1 MAGGLAFLAG
11 ATDVHGLTLLRDL
24 FVSFMS
30 GNSTMLGVAIA
41 RGDFE
46 RAGRI
51 AGIVALFVAGATA
64 GSLIATLAGPRHT
77 VVVLLIVTVLLALP
91 MLVPQWSIPFL
102 VVAMGLL
109 NAAMHRAGATGIS
122 LTYVT
127 GASGEVRSGIGIVT
141 LPASGGCVLVETGR
155 AVGVPAD
162 RRSRR
167 SGIRIACRHRHRMGA
182 ASLGSRADDRG
193 GKTGTTPRLKRMRL
207 EHVQLGCDCGRGHRV
222 QSSWR
227 GLAPPI
233 HLFAAAEELA
243 CPDRRSVSRT
253 EPPANRE

>member
-1 MAGGLAFLAG
+1 MAGGLAALAG

-30 GNSTMLGVAIA
+30 GNSTMLGVAIG

-51 AGIVALFVAGATA
+51 AGIVGLFVAGATA
-64 GSLIATLAGPRHT
+64 GSLIAALAGPRHT
-77 VVVLLIVTVLLALP
+77 FVVLFIVTVLLALT

-127 GASGEVRSGIGIVT
+127 GALVKFGQGLGLLLCRRQED
-141 LPASGGCVLVETGR
+141 ASWWKQGVLW
-155 AVGVPAD
+155 
-162 RRSRR
+162 
-167 SGIRIACRHRHRMGA
+167 ACLLTGA
-182 ASLGSRADDRG
+182 A
-193 GKTGTTPRLKRMRL
+193 
-207 EHVQLGCDCGRGHRV
+207 
-222 QSSWR
+222 
-227 GLAPPI
+227 
-233 HLFAAAEELA
+233 AAAVLELRVGA
-243 CPDRRSVSRT
+243 GIEWALPVLAATLTIAAAKLGPHLD
-253 EPPANRE
+253 

>member
-41 RGDFE
+41 RGDFD

-51 AGIVALFVAGATA
+51 AGIITMFVAGATA
-64 GSLIATLAGPRHT
+64 GSLIATLAGPRHAA
-77 VVVLLIVTVLLALP
+77 VVLLIVTVLLTLP
-91 MLVPQWSIPFL
+91 ILAPQWSIPFL

-127 GASGEVRSGIGIVT
+127 GALVKFGQGLGLLLCRRQEDASWWKQGVLWACLLTGAASAAVLELRVGTGIVWT
-141 LPASGGCVLVETGR
+141 LPALAAVLTV
-155 AVGVPAD
+155 
-162 RRSRR
+162 
-167 SGIRIACRHRHRMGA
+167 A
-182 ASLGSRADDRG
+182 AAKMGSRLD
-193 GKTGTTPRLKRMRL
+193 
-207 EHVQLGCDCGRGHRV
+207 
-222 QSSWR
+222 
-227 GLAPPI
+227 
-233 HLFAAAEELA
+233 
-243 CPDRRSVSRT
+243 
-253 EPPANRE
+253 

>member
-41 RGDFE
+41 HGDLE

-51 AGIVALFVAGATA
+51 AGIIAMFVAGATA

-77 VVVLLIVTVLLALP
+77 AVVLLIVTVLLALP
-91 MLVPQWSIPFL
+91 MLAPQWSIPLL
-102 VVAMGLL
+102 VLAMGLL

-127 GASGEVRSGIGIVT
+127 GALVKFGQGLGLLLCRRQEDQSWWIQGVLWACLLSGAAAAAVLELRVGTGIVWA
-141 LPASGGCVLVETGR
+141 LPTWAAGLT
-155 AVGVPAD
+155 
-162 RRSRR
+162 
-167 SGIRIACRHRHRMGA
+167 IAALLPGQ
-182 ASLGSRADDRG
+182 
-193 GKTGTTPRLKRMRL
+193 RL
-207 EHVQLGCDCGRGHRV
+207 D
-222 QSSWR
+222 
-227 GLAPPI
+227 
-233 HLFAAAEELA
+233 
-243 CPDRRSVSRT
+243 
-253 EPPANRE
+253 

>member
-41 RGDFE
+41 RGDFD

-77 VVVLLIVTVLLALP
+77 VVVLLSVTVLLALP
-91 MLVPQWSIPFL
+91 LLAPQWSIPLL

-109 NAAMHRAGATGIS
+109 NAAMHRAGATDIS

-127 GASGEVRSGIGIVT
+127 GALVKFGQGLGSLLCRHQDDASWWKQGMLWACLLTGAAAAAALELRVGTGIVWT
-141 LPASGGCVLVETGR
+141 LPALAAVLTIV
-155 AVGVPAD
+155 
-162 RRSRR
+162 
-167 SGIRIACRHRHRMGA
+167 A
-182 ASLGSRADDRG
+182 AQQGQ
-193 GKTGTTPRLKRMRL
+193 RL
-207 EHVQLGCDCGRGHRV
+207 D
-222 QSSWR
+222 
-227 GLAPPI
+227 
-233 HLFAAAEELA
+233 
-243 CPDRRSVSRT
+243 
-253 EPPANRE
+253 

>member
-30 GNSTMLGVAIA
+30 GNSTMLGVAIG

-51 AGIVALFVAGATA
+51 AGIVALFVAGATV
-64 GSLIATLAGPRHT
+64 GSLIAALAGLRHT
-77 VVVLLIVTVLLALP
+77 VVVLLVVTVLLALP
-91 MLVPQWSIPFL
+91 MLTPQWSVPFL

-127 GASGEVRSGIGIVT
+127 GALVKFGQGLGLLLCRRQEDASWWKHGVLWACMLTGAAVAAVLELRVGTGIVWT
-141 LPASGGCVLVETGR
+141 LPGLAAVLTV
-155 AVGVPAD
+155 
-162 RRSRR
+162 
-167 SGIRIACRHRHRMGA
+167 A
-182 ASLGSRADDRG
+182 AARLG
-193 GKTGTTPRLKRMRL
+193 PRL
-207 EHVQLGCDCGRGHRV
+207 D
-222 QSSWR
+222 
-227 GLAPPI
+227 
-233 HLFAAAEELA
+233 
-243 CPDRRSVSRT
+243 
-253 EPPANRE
+253 

>member
-1 MAGGLAFLAG
+1 MAGGLASLAG

-41 RGDFE
+41 RGDFD

-64 GSLIATLAGPRHT
+64 GSLIAALAGPRHT

-91 MLVPQWSIPFL
+91 MLAPQWSIPFL

-127 GASGEVRSGIGIVT
+127 GALVKFGQGLGLLLCRRQED
-141 LPASGGCVLVETGR
+141 ASWWKQGVLW
-155 AVGVPAD
+155 
-162 RRSRR
+162 
-167 SGIRIACRHRHRMGA
+167 ACLLTGA
-182 ASLGSRADDRG
+182 A
-193 GKTGTTPRLKRMRL
+193 
-207 EHVQLGCDCGRGHRV
+207 
-222 QSSWR
+222 
-227 GLAPPI
+227 
-233 HLFAAAEELA
+233 AAAVLELRVGA
-243 CPDRRSVSRT
+243 GIEWALPVLAAALTIAAAKLGPHLD
-253 EPPANRE
+253 

>member
-41 RGDFE
+41 RGDFD

-64 GSLIATLAGPRHT
+64 GSLIATLAGAHHT
-77 VVVLLIVTVLLALP
+77 AVVLLVVTVLLALP
-91 MLVPQWSIPFL
+91 MLAPQWSIPLL

-127 GASGEVRSGIGIVT
+127 GALVKFGQGLGSLLCRHQDDASWWKQGVLWACLLTGAAAAAVLELRVGTGIVWT
-141 LPASGGCVLVETGR
+141 LPALAAVLTIV
-155 AVGVPAD
+155 
-162 RRSRR
+162 
-167 SGIRIACRHRHRMGA
+167 A
-182 ASLGSRADDRG
+182 ALQGQ
-193 GKTGTTPRLKRMRL
+193 RL
-207 EHVQLGCDCGRGHRV
+207 D
-222 QSSWR
+222 
-227 GLAPPI
+227 
-233 HLFAAAEELA
+233 
-243 CPDRRSVSRT
+243 
-253 EPPANRE
+253 

>member
-51 AGIVALFVAGATA
+51 AGIIALFVTGATA

-77 VVVLLIVTVLLALP
+77 VSVLLVVTVLLALP
-91 MLVPQWSIPFL
+91 LLAPQWSIPFL
-102 VVAMGLL
+102 AVAMGLL

-127 GASGEVRSGIGIVT
+127 GALVKFGQGLGSLLCRRQEDASWWKQGVLWACLLTGAAAAAVLELRVGAGIVWT
-141 LPASGGCVLVETGR
+141 LPASAAVLT
-155 AVGVPAD
+155 
-162 RRSRR
+162 
-167 SGIRIACRHRHRMGA
+167 M
-182 ASLGSRADDRG
+182 
-193 GKTGTTPRLKRMRL
+193 
-207 EHVQLGCDCGRGHRV
+207 
-222 QSSWR
+222 
-227 GLAPPI
+227 
-233 HLFAAAEELA
+233 AAAKLGP
-243 CPDRRSVSRT
+243 CLD
-253 EPPANRE
+253 

>member
-51 AGIVALFVAGATA
+51 AGIIALFVAGAAA

-77 VVVLLIVTVLLALP
+77 VSVLLVVTVLLALP
-91 MLVPQWSIPFL
+91 MLAPQWSIPFL

-127 GASGEVRSGIGIVT
+127 GALVKFGQGLGLLLCRRQEDASWWKQGVLWACLLTGAAAAAVLELRVGAGIVWT
-141 LPASGGCVLVETGR
+141 LPALAAVLT
-155 AVGVPAD
+155 
-162 RRSRR
+162 
-167 SGIRIACRHRHRMGA
+167 I
-182 ASLGSRADDRG
+182 
-193 GKTGTTPRLKRMRL
+193 
-207 EHVQLGCDCGRGHRV
+207 
-222 QSSWR
+222 
-227 GLAPPI
+227 
-233 HLFAAAEELA
+233 AAAKLGP
-243 CPDRRSVSRT
+243 CLD
-253 EPPANRE
+253 

>member
-1 MAGGLAFLAG
+1 MQLAMAGGLAFLAG

-64 GSLIATLAGPRHT
+64 GSLIATLAGARHT
-77 VVVLLIVTVLLALP
+77 VVVLLVVTVLLTLP
-91 MLVPQWSIPFL
+91 MLAPQWSIPFL

-127 GASGEVRSGIGIVT
+127 GAIVKFGQGLGLLLCRRQEDASWWIQGVLWACLLTGAAAAAVLELRVGTGIVWT
-141 LPASGGCVLVETGR
+141 LPVLA
-155 AVGVPAD
+155 AVLT
-162 RRSRR
+162 
-167 SGIRIACRHRHRMGA
+167 IAAAKMG
-182 ASLGSRADDRG
+182 
-193 GKTGTTPRLKRMRL
+193 PRL
-207 EHVQLGCDCGRGHRV
+207 D
-222 QSSWR
+222 
-227 GLAPPI
+227 
-233 HLFAAAEELA
+233 
-243 CPDRRSVSRT
+243 
-253 EPPANRE
+253 

>member
-1 MAGGLAFLAG
+1 MAGGLAALAG

-30 GNSTMLGVAIA
+30 GNSTLLGVAIG

-51 AGIVALFVAGATA
+51 AGIVGLFVAGATA
-64 GSLIATLAGPRHT
+64 GSLIAALAGPRHT
-77 VVVLLIVTVLLALP
+77 FVVLFIVTVLLALT

-127 GASGEVRSGIGIVT
+127 GALVKFGQGLGLLLCRRQED
-141 LPASGGCVLVETGR
+141 ASWWKQGVLW
-155 AVGVPAD
+155 
-162 RRSRR
+162 
-167 SGIRIACRHRHRMGA
+167 ACLLTGA
-182 ASLGSRADDRG
+182 A
-193 GKTGTTPRLKRMRL
+193 
-207 EHVQLGCDCGRGHRV
+207 
-222 QSSWR
+222 
-227 GLAPPI
+227 
-233 HLFAAAEELA
+233 AAAVLELRVGA
-243 CPDRRSVSRT
+243 GIEWALPVLAATLTIAAAKLGPHLD
-253 EPPANRE
+253 